1 MSLRS
6 LTLAARCCAS
16 KQTLRARY
24 RRIRARFAATPPEL
38 NLTGILRSRVE
49 GREVE
54 LIANGASNAIAE
66 QLRALKPEELTVE
79 ALTLEEI
86 FMVTLQ

>member
-1 MSLRS
+1 MPGLLR
-6 LTLAARCCAS
+6 T
-16 KQTLRARY
+16 
-24 RRIRARFAATPPEL
+24 
-38 NLTGILRSRVE
+38 RVE

-54 LIANGASNAIAE
+54 LIANGRSAAILD
-66 QLRALKPEELTVE
+66 QLRAMQPEALTTE